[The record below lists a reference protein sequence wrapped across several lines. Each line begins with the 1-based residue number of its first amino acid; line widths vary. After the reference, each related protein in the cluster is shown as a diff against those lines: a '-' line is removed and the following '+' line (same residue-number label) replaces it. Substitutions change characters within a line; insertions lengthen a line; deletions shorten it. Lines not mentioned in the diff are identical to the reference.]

1 MTDEELIR
9 KSDVLDDLKAAV
21 AEEAAIRAARGQMF
35 TQIRMVRPDGVH
47 TCRLTF
53 ERDDE

>member
-1 MTDEELIR
+1 MTRPITLTADTLNG
-9 KSDVLDDLKAAV
+9 LKAAV
-21 AEEAAIRAARGQMF
+21 AEEVATRAARGQMF

-47 TCRLTF
+47 TCHLTF

>member
-1 MTDEELIR
+1 MTHHITLTANTM
-9 KSDVLDDLKAAV
+9 DDLKAAV
-21 AEEAAIRAARGQMF
+21 AEEVATRAARGQMF
-35 TQIRMVRPDGVH
+35 TQIRMVRPDGAH